1 MPEVAK
7 GKGGEILSVVGGY
20 NNFWQIRQECILF
33 CKDEP
38 AVTIHTSVGDCHRNA
53 ILSYVAA
60 VVLAS
65 SETEEAY
72 IHDGCQNSCACF
84 GDSWWTSY
92 EHYLSSDRG
101 CIKALLW
108 DRYKNICPVF
118 WECLL
123 Q

>member
-1 MPEVAK
+1 M
-7 GKGGEILSVVGGY
+7 
-20 NNFWQIRQECILF
+20 
-33 CKDEP
+33 
-38 AVTIHTSVGDCHRNA
+38 GDCHRNA
-53 ILSYVAA
+53 VLSYVAA

-72 IHDGCQNSCACF
+72 IHDGCQNSCACS

-92 EHYLSSDRG
+92 EHCLSSDRG

-118 WECLL
+118 GNVYCNDSEGCDILCTKKAAVMVYK
-123 Q
+123 QPDSSRARG